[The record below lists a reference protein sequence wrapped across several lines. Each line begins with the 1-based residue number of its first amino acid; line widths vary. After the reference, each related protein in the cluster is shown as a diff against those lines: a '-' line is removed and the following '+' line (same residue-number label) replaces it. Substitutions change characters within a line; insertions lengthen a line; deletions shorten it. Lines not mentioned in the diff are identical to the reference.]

1 VIAFGRVTHLCFDLD
16 GTLTDS
22 REGIARSLQHA
33 VVSLGRPEPPEA
45 SLRRFIGPPLHDSLA
60 TLLGSDDE
68 ALVLRAVAAYRERF
82 EAVGLFEN
90 RVYPGIEPLLAS
102 LGARGHR
109 LSVVTAKPLVY
120 ARRVLDHFGLTGAF
134 HSVHGPAF
142 GDRRPDKA
150 ALLDEALRA
159 GATPAASAAMVG
171 DRADDVAAA
180 RRVGTLAVAVGW
192 GYGERAELEAAAP
205 DALVDSTADL
215 MTVIETAA

>member
-1 VIAFGRVTHLCFDLD
+1 MRHLCFDLD

-33 VVSLGRPEPPEA
+33 LVALGHAAPPEA
-45 SLRRFIGPPLHDSLA
+45 ALRRFIGPPLHDSLA
-60 TLLGSDDE
+60 TLLGTDDD
-68 ALVLRAVAAYRERF
+68 ALIGRAVAAYRVRF

-90 RVYPGIEPLLAS
+90 RVYPGIVSLLAS

-109 LSVVTAKPLVY
+109 RSVVTAKPLVY
-120 ARRVLDHFGLTGAF
+120 ARRVLDHFDLTGAF
-134 HSVHGPAF
+134 DSVHGPEL

-150 ALLDEALRA
+150 ALLAEALGA
-159 GATPAASAAMVG
+159 GATPPAAAVMIG

-180 RRVGTLAVAVGW
+180 RRVGTFAVAVGW
-192 GYGERAELEAAAP
+192 GYGDRAELEAAAP

-215 MTVIETAA
+215 MAAIDAAA